1 MFVWCAN
8 SSAQIMQNSRPQQGA
23 TNTLSLDS
31 AKNMTVCGQ
40 VCLREHKDFKIE
52 KAEFSDLPTGVF
64 AQYHIAKQK
73 RYSYM

>member
-52 KAEFSDLPTGVF
+52 KAEFSAEFPVRRNSDFF
-64 AQYHIAKQK
+64 AKIKNK
-73 RYSYM
+73 LSE